1 MTLDQYLVT
10 CAWLFIAFLM
20 WFSATRRE
28 QCMLGY
34 GCDMYWLMMKAKMKP
49 VFWDIGFIYYV
60 LAPSIGWS
68 ILLPIWIDSIY
79 TLLT

>member
-10 CAWLFIAFLM
+10 CAWLFMAFLM
-20 WFSATRRE
+20 WFSITRRE
-28 QCMLGY
+28 KCNLGY
-34 GCDMYWLMMKAKMKP
+34 DLEMYVLMKKAKMKP

-60 LAPSIGWS
+60 LAPSIAWAA
-68 ILLPIWIDSIY
+68 LLPFWLISIY